1 MNDCGRSRREGA
13 PFRVSGTASA
23 LMRPDDRNERRR
35 GCVNTPRKARTR
47 CRRARSDRRPEP
59 SSPARCPRI
68 PAVQTVVLM
77 VLHQEILAVAV
88 ASVQNQMSRAYGKG
102 LDVSPFPAFRVSG
115 TASALMRPDDRNERR
130 RGCVNTPR
138 KARTRCRRARSDRR
152 PEPSSPARCPRIPAV
167 QTVVLM
173 LLHQEILAVA
183 VASVQK
189 QMSRAYGKGLDV
201 SPFPESTFAISSRSW
216 PDGSRH
222 RATATSRSKPAL
234 RFGVL

>member
-59 SSPARCPRI
+59 SSPAKCPRI

-88 ASVQNQMSRAYGKG
+88 ASVQNRMSRASGKR
-102 LDVSPFPAFRVSG
+102 LDVSPFPAYR
-115 TASALMRPDDRNERR
+115 ADRGRTVLAYRQHQDRQRIVPADVLHHVAVFLVADAVRGAR
-130 RGCVNTPR
+130 RGPPFLGLLRGLVRNR
-138 KARTRCRRARSDRR
+138 QAM
-152 PEPSSPARCPRIPAV
+152 PEGAKDGQILE
-167 QTVVLM
+167 TV
-173 LLHQEILAVA
+173 
-183 VASVQK
+183 
-189 QMSRAYGKGLDV
+189 
-201 SPFPESTFAISSRSW
+201 
-216 PDGSRH
+216 
-222 RATATSRSKPAL
+222 
-234 RFGVL
+234 